1 MKLTTSLIK
10 KIPGKVLT
18 KINQKVGFR
27 FITKFGTKGIIN
39 MGKLVPGVGAVIG
52 GGLDLVETKAI
63 GNRAFQWFF
72 EGNYVNSE
80 DNNDFNYEVIEIEN
94 ISEIADTSDKETKN
108 DFAEIS
114 NTVSQWI
121 KNAGA
126 GLSKLFSKKN
136 KTAPDEDNLD
146 KIKKLKELLDM
157 GAITQ
162 EEFDEKKK
170 ELLDL

>member
-1 MKLTTSLIK
+1 
-10 KIPGKVLT
+10 
-18 KINQKVGFR
+18 
-27 FITKFGTKGIIN
+27 

-72 EGNYVNSE
+72 EGNYI
-80 DNNDFNYEVIEIEN
+80 NNEGTEYEVIEVEN
-94 ISEIADTSDKETKN
+94 ISDTTDVPEKETKI
-108 DFAEIS
+108 DFSEIG
-114 NTVSQWI
+114 NTVSQGI

-126 GLSKLFSKKN
+126 GLSNLFSKKN
-136 KTAPDEDNLD
+136 KTSSEEDNLD

-170 ELLDL
+170 ELLNL